1 MTKISGLTISEN
13 FKETIE
19 ELRTKLTT
27 AVDKGDLDETKA
39 ILETG
44 MGPNFQRPD
53 IASPINYAVAR
64 SSLEILELLLKNGA
78 NPNFTTSGTV
88 TTLGQA
94 TTNGRLDMVQALL
107 NWGARVDGFGA
118 ELKKTSLMVA
128 ADLGRKDLVECL
140 LAAHADPNFKDK
152 NGSTAFDYAEKKG
165 HSVITAILAPITK
178 GATIPENLIL
188 SESDLIGQE
197 LAKNALKQVLALTAV
212 NEERKKHS
220 LPLFQVNLHAVFSG
234 NSGTGKTTFAR
245 YYAQEIKKMGI
256 LKKGH
261 LVKVSRVDLV
271 GEYIG
276 HSAPRTTAVVE
287 KARGGILFIDEA
299 YSLKIDKND
308 TLGQESINTLIKYME
323 DYRDE
328 LVVIFAGY
336 TDLMRSFMD
345 LNPGLKSRVPNI
357 IPFEDFT
364 DEQIGILLDNML
376 TKHEMNLSEK
386 DRNFA
391 IEQIL
396 IKKRGKGFGNAREVR
411 NVFERAVTQHC
422 ARITNQDLK
431 NLPKEHFQKI
441 IYSDI
446 TVDPFDHGEDDTLL
460 GIAADPKENP
470 KSAVYKLHQLR
481 GMAGIK
487 NEIQAM
493 ADFIRIRKLRKGA
506 NSARGLQLHML
517 FTGNP
522 GTGKTTVARLIGDIY
537 RELGVL
543 PSGHVIEVDRSGLVG
558 GYLGQTALKTKECIE
573 NARGGILFVDE
584 AYALFDDSHSGDM
597 YGREAVN
604 TLLKY
609 MEDYRDEV
617 VIIFAGYQEPMEKL
631 MNSNPGLLS
640 RFSKNLLFQNFTD
653 EELSHICLDIC
664 KNDNYEISEA
674 AHRKLISHLLERKEK
689 DSEFAN
695 ARTARNLLEQAF
707 KNHATR
713 VARLNPN
720 DLINRAV
727 LDTIEEEDIQELPP
741 LSNTIVKRVGFE
753 M

>member
-1 MTKISGLTISEN
+1 MTPITGITISEN
-13 FKETIE
+13 FKETVE

-27 AVDKGDLDETKA
+27 AVDKGNLEQTKA

-44 MGPNFQRPD
+44 ITPNFQRPE
-53 IASPINYAVAR
+53 IASPINFAVAR
-64 SSLEILELLLKNGA
+64 SSLEILELLLKHGA
-78 NPNFTTSGTV
+78 NPNFTSSGPI
-88 TTLGQA
+88 TTLAQA
-94 TTNGRLDMVQALL
+94 AFYGRLDMVKLL
-107 NWGARVDGFGA
+107 LDWGAKVDGFVA
-118 ELKKTSLMVA
+118 DPKKTALIVA
-128 ADLGRKDLVECL
+128 AEQGKKEVVEAL
-140 LAAHADPNFKDK
+140 LAAKADPNWKDK
-152 NGSTAFDYAEKKG
+152 HGTNALEYAQKNNHKEIVTLLSPLTNGAKLQDDLT
-165 HSVITAILAPITK
+165 
-178 GATIPENLIL
+178 L
-188 SESDLIGQE
+188 SESNLIGQE

-212 NEERKKHS
+212 NEERKRHS

-245 YYAQEIKKMGI
+245 YYAQEIKRLGI

-261 LVKVSRVDLV
+261 LVEVSRVDLV

-276 HSAPRTTAVVE
+276 QSAPRTSAVVE

-364 DEQIGILLDNML
+364 DEQIGILLDNMC
-376 TKHEMNLSEK
+376 KSHEMNLSEK
-386 DRNFA
+386 DRNFT

-422 ARITNQDLK
+422 ARITSQDIK
-431 NLPKEHFQKI
+431 TLPKEHFQKI

-460 GIAADPKENP
+460 GATVDPKENP
-470 KSAVYKLHQLR
+470 KSAVYKLHTLR
-481 GMAGIK
+481 GMTGIK

-506 NSARGLQLHML
+506 NSARGLQRHML

-573 NARGGILFVDE
+573 NARGGILFIDE

-617 VIIFAGYQEPMEKL
+617 VIIFAGYQDPMEKL

-653 EELSHICLDIC
+653 EELSHICRDIC

-674 AHRKLISHLLERKEK
+674 AHKKLISHLLERKEK
-689 DSEFAN
+689 DSDFAN

-713 VARLNPN
+713 IARLNPN
-720 DLINRAV
+720 DLINRTV
-727 LDTIEEEDIQELPP
+727 LDTIEEVDIQELPP